1 MIKIL
6 HTLMEAANSGLADAV
21 RKEAEKVLGILSE
34 AYGNADGGYVAVC
47 DNFQDAQQH
56 LKSRHAE
63 NLLPEWTKSID
74 PRHEAA
80 LYLLGDDYSLVLIYR
95 KEC

>member
-6 HTLMEAANSGLADAV
+6 HTLIEAANAGLADAV

-34 AYGNADGGYVAVC
+34 AYGDADGGYVAVC

-56 LKSRHAE
+56 LKSKHAE
-63 NLLPEWTKSID
+63 NLLPEWKRPLDSIY
-74 PRHEAA
+74 EAA